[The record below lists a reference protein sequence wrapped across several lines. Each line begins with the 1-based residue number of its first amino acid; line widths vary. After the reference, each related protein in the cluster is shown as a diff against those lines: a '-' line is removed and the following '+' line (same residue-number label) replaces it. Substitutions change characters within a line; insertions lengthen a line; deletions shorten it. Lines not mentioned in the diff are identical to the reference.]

1 MTIRNASWWSVSA
14 VVLACG
20 LVGCPAINTPP
31 DTGSDALDA
40 FEPSDAYRGR
50 DVAVVDRD
58 APDAGHDSGATD
70 AGADANTNDAAVCDC
85 DDGIACTRDRCDAAR
100 SCVHWSACDADE
112 ICNTDG
118 TCSATP
124 TCASALECPRDWFC
138 EELLGCLGG
147 RCAYRWNPDR
157 DGDGVSDQGCGGNDC
172 APLDR
177 TIPRVETCNS
187 VDDDCNGRIDDRA
200 GLDSDPNNCGACR
213 HNCMGERRDICVA
226 GMCVCSADH
235 TLCDRGDGCFDLE
248 TDPLHC
254 GSCDTV
260 CPDGSTCEAGLCR
273 YRATWMHGVDV
284 GAQRIVWFAP
294 NGDIVFETDG
304 RPTRL
309 FHGDRPAEDIAPG
322 PSPFARDL
330 VRLDRDGNLVGITSL
345 PILTLD
351 RYDWHHAGDGIT
363 VTDEGIYFVGHV
375 DTDADILGTHFTPTG
390 SLALG
395 YVPRATG
402 EIAWAQ
408 PLVGGDIYG
417 LAGLRDGSLALLVT
431 VAGRVFGPPE
441 LRRFGRDGAA
451 LPHETR
457 FDELLLSGA
466 RAIWPSAA
474 GGFVVLAYAD
484 AVALEAQGVSVVT
497 ESTFPHSAALVFG
510 PTGFV
515 ERAVVFGNTAL
526 DEGLFDERV
535 DGSSWLVQDSD
546 LAVPVLADLRRDGRF
561 TSLGARRTSPVES
574 AAFDGDGVAVA
585 RATDSFSGTWLVE
598 RWRSLRIVES
608 AAFQNVAGLH
618 DDAVWVVQGAHAPFH
633 LPGAVATVSRID
645 LPPIP

>member
-213 HNCMGERRDICVA
+213 HRCADARRDICVA

-254 GSCDTV
+254 GSCDIA

-284 GAQRIVWFAP
+284 PQSWSYEGARVAP
-294 NGDIVFETDG
+294 NGDVLFAVVG

-309 FHGDRPAEDIAPG
+309 FHQGRATETIPAAA
-322 PSPFARDL
+322 SPFPSHI
-330 VRLDRDGNLVGITSL
+330 VRLDRDGNLLGVTSIPHVAPDL
-345 PILTLD
+345 DQAIVLRGTLSL
-351 RYDWHHAGDGIT
+351 A
-363 VTDEGIYFVGHV
+363 VTDAGFYFAGTAYEDVV
-375 DTDADILGTHFTPTG
+375 VLGTTYTPG
-390 SLALG
+390 SSLVG
-395 YVPRATG
+395 YVPRTSST
-402 EIAWAQ
+402 IAWAH
-408 PLVGGDIYG
+408 PLAAQSV
-417 LAGLRDGSLALLVT
+417 LSRAGTRDGSLVLLVRRPADARPFESIAIRRFDASGAELAHDDRFGVLLFDSARSVFASSAGGFIVPT
-431 VAGRVFGPPE
+431 RSYDRDMPTPVFGDRTWCEARALVYGATGLLEEAVCLGLAVDGHIFAERSDASAWLVQSSDFIEFNRTPMSLHMGTSSSNPRLAAFDGSGIVLSDERPSLVRLRAGRSVETVVLPQVV
-441 LRRFGRDGAA
+441 A
-451 LPHETR
+451 LQEGSAWLLNSVASPVSTR
-457 FDELLLSGA
+457 PFLLSGA
-466 RAIWPSAA
+466 TTTIS
-474 GGFVVLAYAD
+474 
-484 AVALEAQGVSVVT
+484 
-497 ESTFPHSAALVFG
+497 
-510 PTGFV
+510 
-515 ERAVVFGNTAL
+515 
-526 DEGLFDERV
+526 RV
-535 DGSSWLVQDSD
+535 
-546 LAVPVLADLRRDGRF
+546 
-561 TSLGARRTSPVES
+561 
-574 AAFDGDGVAVA
+574 
-585 RATDSFSGTWLVE
+585 
-598 RWRSLRIVES
+598 
-608 AAFQNVAGLH
+608 
-618 DDAVWVVQGAHAPFH
+618 
-633 LPGAVATVSRID
+633 D

>member
-1 MTIRNASWWSVSA
+1 MFSRSTRTQDALLALTFSLLAAGCPIAREVEDGGLDAAPGEDAPWLDASA
-14 VVLACG
+14 V
-20 LVGCPAINTPP
+20 
-31 DTGSDALDA
+31 DAA
-40 FEPSDAYRGR
+40 R
-50 DVAVVDRD
+50 
-58 APDAGHDSGATD
+58 
-70 AGADANTNDAAVCDC
+70 GADAPPASDAPADASQVDAMLCAC
-85 DDGIACTRDRCDAAR
+85 DDGIACTRDFCDPTGA
-100 SCVHWSACDADE
+100 CVHE
-112 ICNTDG
+112 TDCPANEYCALSPTPG
-118 TCSATP
+118 CVPSP
-124 TCASALECPRDWFC
+124 TCTSSYFC
-138 EELLGCLGG
+138 EDMPCQPTTGCRRGFCQYAWG
-147 RCAYRWNPDR
+147 PDQ
-157 DGDGVSDQGCGGNDC
+157 DGDGNPSVDCGGTDC
-172 APLDR
+172 WPVDPGRPAAE
-177 TIPRVETCNS
+177 VCNGQ
-187 VDDDCNGRIDDRA
+187 DDDC
-200 GLDSDPNNCGACR
+200 DSRFDEDSPVSSDVANCGRCFSSCGAA
-213 HNCMGERRDICVA
+213 D
-226 GMCVCSADH
+226 MCVDGECRCSGVGQVACVDP
-235 TLCDRGDGCFDLE
+235 GASAYACFDGQ

-254 GSCDTV
+254 GSCTA

-284 GAQRIVWFAP
+284 GAQRMVWFAP

-330 VRLDRDGNLVGITSL
+330 VRLDRDGDLVGITSL

-390 SLALG
+390 PLALG

-441 LRRFGRDGAA
+441 LRRFGRDGTA

-497 ESTFPHSAALVFG
+497 ESAFPHSAALVFG

-561 TSLGARRTSPVES
+561 TSLGARRTTPVES

-618 DDAVWVVQGAHAPFH
+618 DDAVWLVQGRAAPFS
-633 LPGAVATVSRID
+633 LPGAEATLSRVD